1 MSLQLAMIRKTRA
14 IFSLLLCLN
23 LFAISLYG
31 SLSNF
36 ADNLH
41 VMTTHQVAIDHH
53 HHDSFSLPIDH
64 DDVNMVH
71 QHTVDYVQNIAVL
84 VDNNLSTPLLKVSRV
99 HLPRIEQPA
108 SALIEAPFRPPQ
120 LPA

>member
-1 MSLQLAMIRKTRA
+1 MNLQLAMIRKTRA

-31 SLSNF
+31 CLINF

-41 VMTTHQVAIDHH
+41 MMTTHQVAIDHH
-53 HHDSFSLPIDH
+53 HHDSFSLHIDH

-84 VDNNLSTPLLKVSRV
+84 VDNNLSTPLLKVSKV

>member
-1 MSLQLAMIRKTRA
+1 MTRKTRT

-23 LFAISLYG
+23 IFAISLYG
-31 SLSNF
+31 NLVNF

-41 VMTTHQVAIDHH
+41 VLTTHQVAIDHH
-53 HHDSFSLPIDH
+53 HHEEASLHLDH

-71 QHTVDYVQNIAVL
+71 QHAVDHVQNIAVL
-84 VDNNLSTPLLKVSRV
+84 LDHNLSAPLLKVSRV
-99 HLPRIEQPA
+99 HLSRIEQPT
-108 SALIEAPFRPPQ
+108 SALLKAPFRPPQ

>member
-1 MSLQLAMIRKTRA
+1 MNLQLAMIRKTRA

-31 SLSNF
+31 NLNSF
-36 ADNLH
+36 AENLH

-53 HHDSFSLPIDH
+53 HHDAYSLHLDH

-71 QHTVDYVQNIAVL
+71 QHAVDYVQNIAVL
-84 VDNNLSTPLLKVSRV
+84 CDNNLSAPLLKVSRV

-108 SALIEAPFRPPQ
+108 SALIEVPFRPPQ

>member
-1 MSLQLAMIRKTRA
+1 MNLQLAMIRKTRA

-23 LFAISLYG
+23 LFAVSLYG
-31 SLSNF
+31 NLINF

-53 HHDSFSLPIDH
+53 HHDSISLHMDH

-71 QHTVDYVQNIAVL
+71 QHEVDYVQNIAVL
-84 VDNNLSTPLLKVSRV
+84 CDYNLSAPLLKVSRV
-99 HLPRIEQPA
+99 YITRIEHPT
-108 SALIEAPFRPPQ
+108 SAFIKTPFRPPQ

>member
-1 MSLQLAMIRKTRA
+1 MNLQLAMIRKTRA
-14 IFSLLLCLN
+14 IFSLLLCFN
-23 LFAISLYG
+23 IFAISLYG
-31 SLSNF
+31 NLINF

-53 HHDSFSLPIDH
+53 HHDAYSLHLDH

-71 QHTVDYVQNIAVL
+71 QHAVDYVQNIAVL
-84 VDNNLSTPLLKVSRV
+84 CDNNLSVPLLKVSRV
-99 HLPRIEQPA
+99 HLARFEQPA
-108 SALIEAPFRPPQ
+108 SALIETPFRPPQ

>member
-1 MSLQLAMIRKTRA
+1 MI
-14 IFSLLLCLN
+14 
-23 LFAISLYG
+23 
-31 SLSNF
+31 NF

-41 VMTTHQVAIDHH
+41 VMMTHQVAIEHH
-53 HHDSFSLPIDH
+53 HHDSFSLHIDH

-71 QHTVDYVQNIAVL
+71 QHAGDSTQNLAL
-84 VDNNLSTPLLKVSRV
+84 LCDNNLSTPLLKVSRV
-99 HLPRIEQPA
+99 HLPRLEQPT

>member
-1 MSLQLAMIRKTRA
+1 MNLQLAMIRKIRA

-23 LFAISLYG
+23 LFAISLFG

-53 HHDSFSLPIDH
+53 HHDSFSLHIDH

>member
-1 MSLQLAMIRKTRA
+1 MNLQLAMIRKTRA

-31 SLSNF
+31 SLINF

-53 HHDSFSLPIDH
+53 HHDSFSLHIDH
-64 DDVNMVH
+64 DDVNM
-71 QHTVDYVQNIAVL
+71 VQNIAVL